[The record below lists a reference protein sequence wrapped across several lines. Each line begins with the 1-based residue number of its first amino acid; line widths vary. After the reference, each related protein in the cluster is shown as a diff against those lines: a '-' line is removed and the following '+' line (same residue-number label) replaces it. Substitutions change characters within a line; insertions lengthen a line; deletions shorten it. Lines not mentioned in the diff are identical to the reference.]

1 MGDYIAHYGI
11 KGQEWGNRRWQYKD
25 GSLTPAGR
33 LRYGYGQQ
41 KKKKGFFRNLVDK
54 KTNWE
59 GPDYSRFFD
68 ENGRMTEQGRRVQ
81 KIAKSQAGM
90 LEEDRAAGFGGY
102 ASEEQGKNAML
113 RYLADKGDA
122 GIQTVKDIKRETINL
137 GQKLWNG
144 LGNLVNTV
152 VTGTTEF
159 AKDTVK
165 AVKIGKSE
173 VEKLLGIYD
182 PSDMFVDS
190 RVTKNSVVPKTATQR
205 REETL
210 SNIKTADISKNPT
223 VPKTR
228 SETIREQSYV
238 PSQVTKNP
246 VVPLSNKQIDQ
257 LAWELGLTPD
267 QVKELKK
274 AGISN

>member
-41 KKKKGFFRNLVDK
+41 KKKKGFFRSLADK

-59 GPDYSRFFD
+59 GPDYSRFFN
-68 ENGRMTEQGRRVQ
+68 EKGQLTEQGRRVQ
-81 KIAKSQAGM
+81 KIAKSQEGM
-90 LEEDRAAGFGGY
+90 LAEDRAAGFGGY

-113 RYLADKGDA
+113 RYLGDKADAATKPV
-122 GIQTVKDIKRETINL
+122 QDIAAATINL

-144 LGNLVNTV
+144 LGSLVNTV
-152 VTGTTEF
+152 VTGTTNLANE
-159 AKDTVK
+159 TVK

-182 PSDMFVDS
+182 PSDMFIDS
-190 RVTKNSVVPKTATQR
+190 RVTKNSVVPKTESQR

-210 SNIKTADISKNPT
+210 SNLKTADISKNPT